1 MIKEL
6 VKTKNNELTLIIAK
20 DILGFGISINLK
32 DEIWNRK
39 TNLVIRVDFICIRLW
54 YINFKKM

>member
-6 VKTKNNELTLIIAK
+6 VKTKNNELTLIISK

-39 TNLVIRVDFICIRLW
+39 TNLVIRVDFVCIRFW
-54 YINFKKM
+54 YVNFKKM